1 MIHLALIA
9 LLQTQATPRTPHVPT
24 RGVPDPG
31 VIATGQ
37 RIAPAGVQS
46 VFTGKVAGVRF
57 GNTPG
62 EIWVAAPNFTY
73 RLDWRANRTAA
84 RVRVDGTPGIHGI
97 AIDPVTHRALVS
109 SVGRIAPTSVTPG
122 TTPARLPVV
131 THLSGLSPTAT
142 GDSLVPVW
150 LSPSLGDYMA
160 GAPAVAAKPGPD
172 GRRIAVLPLPAND
185 AVAVLDA
192 ETGMLIRTIPLGVEP
207 IAAVISPDGKTAYV
221 TILGGPRPT
230 PKQRSA
236 RQCCDPRSEA
246 VRVDAR
252 GLAEAGTVSRIDL
265 VKGVVDRD
273 ITVGRHPTAI
283 VWDERGGRI
292 FVADGNSDSVSV
304 IDARSGTLAGH
315 FAVAPFRERQAGLA
329 PTALALTPDGR
340 TLYVAL
346 GGANAV
352 AVYEVSTPRARLL
365 GLIPTA
371 WYPSSLDVSGDG
383 KFLAVG
389 ALLGV
394 GSGEGATGGSP
405 GKRGRYVHAVRG
417 SVNVLPVPSAAELA
431 AFSVAVAEND
441 KLTLATSPAPRAV
454 ARNNIARAV
463 PERPGDASF
472 INHVVLIIR
481 ENRTYDQVLGDLGRG
496 ASDSALVIFGRDVTP
511 NAHALSEQFVTLDHF
526 FATGGNSA
534 DGHNWLTQ
542 ANETDYPI
550 WPLYFGRSYPSE
562 GVDPLA
568 YSSGGFLWESAA
580 ANNRS
585 VAVFGEY
592 APSPR
597 SSLASERTKML
608 DLYLK
613 RPDDF
618 AFHRDL
624 LRERYDTHSR
634 IESLDRVLV
643 PEYPGWT
650 QEAPDVVKAGDILYH
665 LQQWEVAGQ
674 MPNLVMIILPSDH
687 TEGTNAD
694 WCVPKACVADNDLA
708 LGKIVEGMTHS
719 SFWKDMVIFSV
730 EDDAQNG
737 VDHIDGHRTVALAIS
752 PYARRGVVDSTFYS
766 QPSMV
771 KTIELMLGLP
781 AMSIFDL
788 VATDMRASFIDPSAP
803 ANLSPYV
810 ALQPRQSLLDKNQRV
825 GAIKGP
831 DAAARRQAALAS
843 ARMNFREP
851 DAAPSE
857 ALNRIL
863 WHDARGWNTPYPEV
877 RQSLFFPMS
886 VDIADEDR
894 DDAKPVAASIKRR
907 K

>member
-1 MIHLALIA
+1 MIHLAIIA
-9 LLQTQATPRTPHVPT
+9 LLQTQATQPIPRAPF
-24 RGVPDPG
+24 RGIPDPG

-37 RIAPAGVQS
+37 RISPAGVQS
-46 VFTGKVAGVRF
+46 VFTGKVGGVRF
-57 GNTPG
+57 GRSSD
-62 EIWVAAPNFTY
+62 ELWVAAPNFTY
-73 RLDWRANRTAA
+73 RLDWRANTPSA
-84 RVRVDGTPGIHGI
+84 RIRVDGTPGVHGI
-97 AIDPVTHRALVS
+97 AVDPVTHRALVS

-131 THLSGLSPTAT
+131 THLSGLSGTAT
-142 GDSLVPVW
+142 GDSIAPVW
-150 LSPSLGDYMA
+150 YSPSLGDYMA
-160 GAPAVAAKPGPD
+160 GGPAVASKAGSD

-185 AVAVLDA
+185 ALAVLDA
-192 ETGMLIRTIPLGVEP
+192 ETGVLLRTIPLGVEP
-207 IAAVISPDGKTAYV
+207 IAAVISPDGKTAWV
-221 TILGGPRPT
+221 TILGGPKPT
-230 PKQRSA
+230 SKQRSA
-236 RQCCDPRSEA
+236 RQCCDPRAEA

-273 ITVGRHPTAI
+273 VTVGRHPTAI

-292 FVADGNSDSVSV
+292 FVADGNSDSISV
-304 IDARSGTLAGH
+304 IDSRAGTLAGH

-329 PTALALTPDGR
+329 PTALALAPDAR

-352 AVYEVSTPRARLL
+352 AAYDVSTPRARLL

-371 WYPSSLDVSGDG
+371 WYPSSLDASSDG

-394 GSGEGATGGSP
+394 GSGEGTTGGAP
-405 GKRGRYVHAVRG
+405 GRRGRYVHAVRG
-417 SVNVLPVPSAAELA
+417 AVNVLPVPSASELA

-441 KLTLATSPAPRAV
+441 KLTLATSPAPRAIP
-454 ARNNIARAV
+454 RNSIAKAV
-463 PERPGDASF
+463 PERPGDASL
-472 INHVVLIIR
+472 INHVVFIIR

-496 ASDSALVIFGRDVTP
+496 ASDSSLVIYGRDVTP

-568 YSSGGFLWESAA
+568 YSSGGFLWESAVA
-580 ANNRS
+580 KNKS

-597 SSLASERTKML
+597 SSLASERAKML
-608 DLYLK
+608 DVYLK

-618 AFHRDL
+618 ALHRDL

-634 IESLDRVLV
+634 IESLDRLLV

-674 MPNLVMIILPSDH
+674 MPHLVVILLPSDH

-694 WCVPKACVADNDLA
+694 WCTPKACVADNDLA

-719 SFWKDMVIFSV
+719 SFWKDMTIFSV

-788 VATDMRASFIDPSAP
+788 VATDMRASFIDPSAR
-803 ANLSPYV
+803 ADLSPYV
-810 ALQPRQSLLDKNQRV
+810 ALQPKQSLLDRNVRV
-825 GAIKGP
+825 GAITG
-831 DAAARRQAALAS
+831 ANAGARRQAALAS

-863 WHDARGWNTPYPEV
+863 WHEARGWKTPYPAV

-894 DDAKPVAASIKRR
+894 DEQPATKKRR
-907 K
+907 